1 MSKTTLEKHAAAM
14 ACHRREFHERRWAVE
29 STAEAFDALADYAD
43 ELAARVAELEEA
55 RPTGWGPGEPLGG
68 IAVR

>member
-1 MSKTTLEKHAAAM
+1 MEKTTLEKHAAAM
-14 ACHRREFHERRWAVE
+14 VCHRLEFNERPVARTEHED
-29 STAEAFDALADYAD
+29 AFDALADYAD

-68 IAVR
+68 IAAR